1 MNIKQLFFV
10 AALMSAGAAVAQP
23 PPGGPQQSPEAQAA
37 RAAMMKSCAADIKS
51 LCDGKEGRELMMC
64 LRGSDKVSA
73 DCKGAMSKMP
83 APQRPPQ

>member
-1 MNIKQLFFV
+1 MNIKLLLFV
-10 AALMSAGAAVAQP
+10 ATLMSAGAAVAQ

-37 RAAMMKSCAADIKS
+37 RAAMIKSCAADIKS